1 MLANLINQIRLLIT
15 LANLHHRFE
24 RITDKDTDYV
34 IKIRG
39 WISKAKDKKETI

>member
-1 MLANLINQIRLLIT
+1 MVANLINQIRLIT
-15 LANLHHRFE
+15 LANLHNRFE

>member
-1 MLANLINQIRLLIT
+1 MVANLINQIRLIT
-15 LANLHHRFE
+15 LANLYNRFK

-39 WISKAKDKKETI
+39 WISKVNNKKETI